1 MSFFRCFG
9 SLPLTCACP
18 FSVLCPVLCLSVL
31 CSLVPFSGSSLRP
44 LARSLPVRSL
54 VFRSCL
60 ACACP
65 FSGSLWFSGSVLW
78 FFSAASCPFSAC
90 PFSAWFSAFRSLR
103 SFSAFVLCV
112 RSLRSL
118 VPLSVLCAFSGVCL
132 SVLWCLRSLV
142 PVLWCRVRVDGGRNG
157 RRGDRV
163 AAVQN
168 GGAQPCSSLRGPI
181 VRRPSRTRAEGYA
194 SSPTTTPLRRQAGD
208 AAVIAL

>member
-54 VFRSCL
+54 VSFSGVSFVSGVCLSVLWRSL
-60 ACACP
+60 VP
-65 FSGSLWFSGSVLW
+65 SGSLVPFFGSSLRPL
-78 FFSAASCPFSAC
+78 A
-90 PFSAWFSAFRSLR
+90 RSLPVR
-103 SFSAFVLCV
+103 SLPGSLRFVLCV

-132 SVLWCLRSLV
+132 SVLWCPFSGAC
-142 PVLWCRVRVDGGRNG
+142 VLWCPFSG
-157 RRGDRV
+157 
-163 AAVQN
+163 AVSVLTAVET
-168 GGAQPCSSLRGPI
+168 GGAGTVS
-181 VRRPSRTRAEGYA
+181 RRSKTAAHNRAVLCEDR
-194 SSPTTTPLRRQAGD
+194 S
-208 AAVIAL
+208 

>member
-54 VFRSCL
+54 
-60 ACACP
+60 P
-65 FSGSLWFSGSVLW
+65 GSL
-78 FFSAASCPFSAC
+78 
-90 PFSAWFSAFRSLR
+90 R
-103 SFSAFVLCV
+103 FVLCV
-112 RSLRSL
+112 RSLRSF
-118 VPLSVLCAFSGVCL
+118 SAFSGAPVRSL
-132 SVLWCLRSLV
+132 RVLWRVPVRSLVPVLWCLRSLV

>member
-18 FSVLCPVLCLSVL
+18 FSVLWFRSLVLLCGLLPVLCLSVL
-31 CSLVPFSGSSLRP
+31 WCFVRVWRVPVRSLVPSGSLVPFFGSSLRP

-54 VFRSCL
+54 
-60 ACACP
+60 P
-65 FSGSLWFSGSVLW
+65 GSL
-78 FFSAASCPFSAC
+78 
-90 PFSAWFSAFRSLR
+90 R
-103 SFSAFVLCV
+103 FVLCV
-112 RSLRSL
+112 RSLRSF
-118 VPLSVLCAFSGVCL
+118 SAFSGAPVRSL
-132 SVLWCLRSLV
+132 RVLWRVPVRSLV
-142 PVLWCRVRVDGGRNG
+142 PRVDGGRNG

>member
-103 SFSAFVLCV
+103 SFSAFSGAPV
-112 RSLRSL
+112 RSLRVLWRVPVRSL
-118 VPLSVLCAFSGVCL
+118 VP
-132 SVLWCLRSLV
+132 VLWCLRSLV

>member
-103 SFSAFVLCV
+103 SFSAFSGAPV
-112 RSLRSL
+112 RSLR
-118 VPLSVLCAFSGVCL
+118 
-132 SVLWCLRSLV
+132 VLWRVPVRSLV
-142 PVLWCRVRVDGGRNG
+142 PRVDGGRNG

>member
-18 FSVLCPVLCLSVL
+18 FSVLWFRSLVLLCGLLPVLCLSVL
-31 CSLVPFSGSSLRP
+31 WCFVRVWRVPVRSLVPSGSLVPFFGSSLRP

-54 VFRSCL
+54 
-60 ACACP
+60 P
-65 FSGSLWFSGSVLW
+65 GSL
-78 FFSAASCPFSAC
+78 
-90 PFSAWFSAFRSLR
+90 R
-103 SFSAFVLCV
+103 FVLCV